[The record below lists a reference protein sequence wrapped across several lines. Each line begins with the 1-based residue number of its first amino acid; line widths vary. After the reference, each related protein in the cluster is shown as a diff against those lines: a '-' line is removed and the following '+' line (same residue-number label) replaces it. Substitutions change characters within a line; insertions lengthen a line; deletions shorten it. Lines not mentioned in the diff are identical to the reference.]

1 MSIDIYFDPETGEM
15 TVKIDGLPAQQCADL
30 TKLLQSTL
38 GMTDAKVTQ
47 TEEVYEAAAQPAAN
61 LFTEAEKPQKWKV

>member
-1 MSIDIYFDPETGEM
+1 MAKSIDIYFDPETGEM

-30 TKLLQSTL
+30 TKMLQGSL

-47 TEEVYEAAAQPAAN
+47 TEEVFEGGGSSRG
-61 LFTEAEKPQKWKV
+61 ESIHRG